1 MTVILIVSNTKGLA
15 RWTGLVAGG
24 LVATYISLEAPI
36 SGLLACVIEPK
47 SKPQA
52 DSVRNRRESRQMFR
66 HGKKLN
72 DFEFL
77 ALFAG
82 LGEKSRRLS
91 RPVGFR
97 CFLQKGCSSAG
108 RRGLDTGRVVVG
120 AKNSA

>member
-15 RWTGLVAGG
+15 RWTGLVTGG
-24 LVATYISLEAPI
+24 LVATYISLEARI

-52 DSVRNRRESRQMFR
+52 DSVRNRREARQMFR

-72 DFEFL
+72 DFEF
-77 ALFAG
+77 
-82 LGEKSRRLS
+82 
-91 RPVGFR
+91 R
-97 CFLQKGCSSAG
+97 CFLQKGCRSAG
-108 RRGLDTGRVVVG
+108 RRGLDTGRFGVG